1 MFLGKDKI
9 FMRKG
14 KIFLSNDKDI
24 KSHNSR
30 SIKINGNYLV
40 VLN

>member
-9 FMRKG
+9 FIRKG

-24 KSHNSR
+24 KSYNSR
-30 SIKINGNYLV
+30 SIKINGSYLI